1 MRYDKHPIDFSA
13 QIALLKERGMIFADE
28 DKALEGLFSI
38 SYFRLASYWRHLE
51 HRKSRQ
57 FKADTKFDEVLTLYA
72 FDQHLRNIIF
82 SAIQN
87 IEIAFRTRVSHF
99 LSMKYGAFWFLD
111 SALFKDAEIHQS
123 CIEKLKEEIE
133 GAGQGNSPAGG
144 AMMQNGTDPVSRDIQ
159 RQIEE
164 TKKQIQ
170 ELSEKQ
176 ITPEEKMKK
185 RQELQKKLTELTN
198 QLRQHQIEQQK
209 QKRQEKR
216 QGNTMDDLLGGRRE
230 NPGPRGKAGAPKGRA
245 SKAGMSGAGMKAL
258 ISADAAMKQADA
270 QGSVAAGLEGRG
282 KVLEAEIKQDSSRG
296 IDVSDKKEELAEVVQ
311 RASDTQASQ
320 GEILGEAVKEAK
332 EAAKAEQAKTE
343 QSGNPKKAEE
353 EAKNGSP
360 AGEKEGRAVSEEE
373 MLGNNVDLRL

>member
-1 MRYDKHPIDFSA
+1 
-13 QIALLKERGMIFADE
+13 
-28 DKALEGLFSI
+28 
-38 SYFRLASYWRHLE
+38 
-51 HRKSRQ
+51 
-57 FKADTKFDEVLTLYA
+57 
-72 FDQHLRNIIF
+72 
-82 SAIQN
+82 
-87 IEIAFRTRVSHF
+87 
-99 LSMKYGAFWFLD
+99 MK
-111 SALFKDAEIHQS
+111 
-123 CIEKLKEEIE
+123 IE